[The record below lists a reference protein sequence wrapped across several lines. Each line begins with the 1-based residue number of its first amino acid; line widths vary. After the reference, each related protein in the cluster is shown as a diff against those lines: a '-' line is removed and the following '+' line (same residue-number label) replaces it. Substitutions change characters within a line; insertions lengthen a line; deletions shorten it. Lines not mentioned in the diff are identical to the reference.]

1 MSYQA
6 YQKASARSEDPRMT
20 EYRLMGMITRQLI
33 EAKDFGIDRIKDK
46 VATLHRNRRVWT
58 CFATDCADE
67 NNQLPDSVRAGII
80 SLSLF
85 VDRETS
91 EVMRGR
97 GDIDSLIDINKM
109 IMQGLAPQDEA
120 SGPSALAG

>member
-6 YQKASARSEDPRMT
+6 YQKATARSEDPRMT
-20 EYRLMGMITRQLI
+20 EYRLMGQITRELI
-33 EAKDFGIDRIKDK
+33 EVRDFGVDRIRDK
-46 VATLHRNRRVWT
+46 VAALHRNRRIWT

-67 NNQLPDSVRAGII
+67 SNQLPDTLRAGII
-80 SLSLF
+80 SLSIF

-97 GDIDSLIDINKM
+97 GDIDSLVEINKM
-109 IMQGLAPQDEA
+109 IMQGLAPHDET
-120 SGPSALAG
+120 GDPSALAG